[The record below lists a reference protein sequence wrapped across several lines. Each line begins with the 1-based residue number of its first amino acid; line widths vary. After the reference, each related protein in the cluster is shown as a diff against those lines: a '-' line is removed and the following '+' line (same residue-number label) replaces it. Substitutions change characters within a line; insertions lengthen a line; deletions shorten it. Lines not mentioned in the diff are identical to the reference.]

1 MDPMGHAIIDYSI
14 YDAKRAGFGK
24 VVFVIKK
31 AIEKD
36 FKETV
41 GARVPEGMEV
51 CYAYQEVDALP
62 EGYNVPEGRVKPWG
76 TAHAVLSCIDEVDG
90 PFAVINADD
99 YYGRDAFQKIYDFLL
114 LMRTMTSFVIQ
125 WSDISWK
132 IH

>member
-1 MDPMGHAIIDYSI
+1 MKKPALVIMAAGMGSRYGGLKQMDPMDPMGHAIIDYSI

-51 CYAYQEVDALP
+51 CYAYQKVIMSLKDVSNLGELHMLFYVQNHLSMNHLP
-62 EGYNVPEGRVKPWG
+62 
-76 TAHAVLSCIDEVDG
+76 
-90 PFAVINADD
+90 
-99 YYGRDAFQKIYDFLL
+99 
-114 LMRTMTSFVIQ
+114 
-125 WSDISWK
+125 
-132 IH
+132 